1 MLSALYRDCAPHT
14 YGTSVLPVLL
24 CGRCC
29 RRRHKGLCRRR
40 ASCRRRARSTTSRLR
55 LPAGDAPRQGAAHK
69 KSDRA
74 GPVWRTGPPQTS
86 VLIRYAALNFFYAGA
101 SVSGAIVLRS
111 IMAHGPGRGGPGGV
125 SGVWLCAKLVQ
136 KVYGSD
142 RAHRSHSA
150 HTHNYYKY
158 VRSMCA
164 QRNQHGNLN
173 TRRGTS
179 SDRWLHVDDIT
190 TQPGPHE
197 PHPSRA
203 PPWPEVGAKVQRVV
217 GKVERQP
224 AARLLRRQQP
234 RLGRRAAHE
243 ACTVDGRGVSCG
255 SQARETSLG
264 RGQGSRM
271 PPQSSAD
278 AERLRHP
285 NGEGAGSGRA
295 QRAALSKRA
304 RC

>member
-111 IMAHGPGRGGPGGV
+111 IMGPVMDVFGARKGMLRLMAVCTPGIIGMMFATNAAGEYACAHPG
-125 SGVWLCAKLVQ
+125 Q
-136 KVYGSD
+136 
-142 RAHRSHSA
+142 
-150 HTHNYYKY
+150 
-158 VRSMCA
+158 
-164 QRNQHGNLN
+164 
-173 TRRGTS
+173 
-179 SDRWLHVDDIT
+179 
-190 TQPGPHE
+190 
-197 PHPSRA
+197 
-203 PPWPEVGAKVQRVV
+203 
-217 GKVERQP
+217 
-224 AARLLRRQQP
+224 
-234 RLGRRAAHE
+234 
-243 ACTVDGRGVSCG
+243 
-255 SQARETSLG
+255 
-264 RGQGSRM
+264 
-271 PPQSSAD
+271 
-278 AERLRHP
+278 
-285 NGEGAGSGRA
+285 
-295 QRAALSKRA
+295 
-304 RC
+304 